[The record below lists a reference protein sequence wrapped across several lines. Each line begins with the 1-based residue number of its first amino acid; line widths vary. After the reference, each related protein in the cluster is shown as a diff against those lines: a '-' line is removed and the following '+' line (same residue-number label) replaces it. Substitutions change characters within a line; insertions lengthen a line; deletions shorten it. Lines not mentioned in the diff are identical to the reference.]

1 MFPHTTEFLITDWT
15 RLFADTM
22 GIFEQY
28 TSIRFCTYFHTIREL
43 LHPSNVLHLNQ
54 SIVRFNEVHIIVLV
68 ERLNPLIKL
77 KQYTF

>member
-15 RLFADTM
+15 CLFAHTM

-43 LHPSNVLHLNQ
+43 LHPSNVLHIHQ
-54 SIVRFNEVHIIVLV
+54 SIVRFNEIHIIGLV
-68 ERLNPLIKL
+68 ECLNTIC
-77 KQYTF
+77 